1 MSDTA
6 GRGVPALGGIAR
18 RRLARGT
25 HFGEAAP
32 LTQEPSSITVGR
44 CTLTLSNPSRNRAC
58 FQRLRLKCDE
68 SLSNVAFNFDMRCY
82 TTVRAL
88 DNCSVL
94 ALSREHIE
102 RNVGS
107 LHEIQAGA

>member
-1 MSDTA
+1 
-6 GRGVPALGGIAR
+6 
-18 RRLARGT
+18 
-25 HFGEAAP
+25 
-32 LTQEPSSITVGR
+32 
-44 CTLTLSNPSRNRAC
+44 
-58 FQRLRLKCDE
+58 
-68 SLSNVAFNFDMRCY
+68 MRCY